1 VQAKKPALTC
11 ATMSVADK
19 EIKFNKFVD
28 LGETS
33 VRMGDEL
40 VTWIYAGALSSYNG
54 SSNSEWRG

>member
-1 VQAKKPALTC
+1 
-11 ATMSVADK
+11 MSVADK